1 MQNLRVK
8 SIKTCCV
15 VVLFSF
21 CFSKSIAQEQF
32 LNGEVKFQEIDRSGV
47 AVQNLQKAIAGIT
60 DVAGVFRIKASV
72 GDTIVFS
79 SIQLKQKELVVDE
92 AMLNAAKII
101 VPLEMQI
108 NRLEGVTL
116 SQYKLTGNP
125 TLDTEQSATTKM
137 YDAQQLGL
145 PNADVRIITQS
156 ERMLHEATTGG
167 GIVPLNPILN
177 AISGRTKMLKE
188 RIRIDKARNRMNSI
202 REHLNDSLF
211 WEELDIESKDRNRFL
226 YFCQADSLYTPLI
239 ERGDWLAFREF
250 VVQKSIA
257 FKNDAVE

>member
-1 MQNLRVK
+1 VK
-8 SIKTCCV
+8 SIYRFCV
-15 VVLFSF
+15 VLVLIFHA
-21 CFSKSIAQEQF
+21 KLSIAQEGY

-47 AVQNLQKAIAGIT
+47 AIQNVQKSIAGIT
-60 DVAGVFRIKASV
+60 DIAGQFRIKASV

-92 AMLNAAKII
+92 AMLKAAKIF

-125 TLDTEQSATTKM
+125 VLDTELSAATKI
-137 YDAQQLGL
+137 YDAQELGL

-167 GIVPLNPILN
+167 GIIPLNPILN

-211 WEELDIESKDRNRFL
+211 WEELNIEHKDRNRFL
-226 YFCQADSLYTPLI
+226 YFCQTDSLYKPLM

-250 VVQKSIA
+250 ATQKSIA
-257 FKNDAVE
+257 FKNDAIE